1 MARPLGL
8 ALLARVEAG
17 EHPRRVFV
25 FFVKPF
31 GLLGLH
37 TCHDA
42 SVLGNVSPY
51 VRASQR
57 VDIPSRVID
66 WVQHDHIAPVTDP
79 DLDQGAAAPVRMV
92 MPDISQPRHADDRVA
107 DFTGVKPVFGR

>member
-1 MARPLGL
+1 LDRPLGI
-8 ALLARVEAG
+8 ALLARVEIG
-17 EHPRRVFV
+17 EHPCRIFV
-25 FFVKPF
+25 FFVKPL

-57 VDIPSRVID
+57 VDIPGRVID
-66 WVQHDHIAPVTDP
+66 RVQHDHTAPVTDA
-79 DLDQGAAAPVRMV
+79 DLDQGTAASVRMV
-92 MPDISQPRHADDRVA
+92 MPDILQTRHADDHVT
-107 DFTGVKPVFGR
+107 DLTGVKPVFGR